1 MSVRRLLFALAGL
14 LGLVGLV
21 WFLQG
26 VNVLPGSRMTGDP
39 FWAVMGAITIGVGVG
54 LGALGRR
61 TGRPAA

>member
-1 MSVRRLLFALAGL
+1 MAVRRLLFALAGL
-14 LGLVGLV
+14 LCLAGLV

-61 TGRPAA
+61 MGRPAA